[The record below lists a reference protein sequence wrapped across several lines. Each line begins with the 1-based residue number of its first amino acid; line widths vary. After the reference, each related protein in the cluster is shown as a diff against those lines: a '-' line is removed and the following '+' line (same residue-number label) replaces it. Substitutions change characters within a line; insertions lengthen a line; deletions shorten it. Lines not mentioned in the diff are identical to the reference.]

1 MGNTYCDRFSSHF
14 FHSKPL
20 KKKVFLNLTGDNS
33 GICENCKWGQL
44 GNTQKIGQ
52 LGTVQQGNFVFELKH
67 FLDALQTF

>member
-20 KKKVFLNLTGDNS
+20 KKKISLTSRGTIMGSVRIAS
-33 GICENCKWGQL
+33 GANWA
-44 GNTQKIGQ
+44 TQKIGQ

-67 FLDALQTF
+67 FFDALQTF